1 MPDQAVTAQADTI
14 LPLLERAAGAGGV
27 ITGLEAEA
35 YATDIYRRLEM
46 PLAVVRPATVESL
59 QEIVRIACGAGLCL
73 FPRGGGASYTDAY
86 LPTTPNSLIID
97 TGRLNRIL
105 DVNEADATVTV
116 EAGVTWAELKAALDP
131 RGLRTPFVGPFS
143 GFAATIGGSVS
154 QNTIS
159 HGSGAHGIS
168 AASVLCM
175 DIVLASGKILRTG
188 SSARQHGIAF
198 MRNDGPDLT
207 GLFTGDCGALGI
219 KARITLPLLRQKQAF
234 ACASFGFARFE
245 DLAEGMRNAALERL
259 DDSHFAL
266 DAALTQGQI
275 ARQDTQSLRAAIRSV
290 LTSSPNVFAAGRQ
303 LGRMALAG
311 KQALAAS
318 SYMLHVILEGVDN
331 QEVRAKRRRLRAI
344 LKSGWPIANTVPAI
358 VRGMPFAPLF
368 NTLGPKGE
376 RWVPV
381 HGILPHSRV
390 AAFHTALKTLYAAH
404 EAEMRRLGV
413 WAGGMFT
420 TVGSTG
426 FLYEVALYWPGEHTA
441 YHTSVLPAAHLA
453 ALPHYAHD
461 ENAAL
466 LAEQLKQQTIELFA
480 GHGAGHFQIGK
491 VYPYAGAL
499 QASAL
504 ELLRSAKRSLDPGN
518 LMNPGALGL

>member
-1 MPDQAVTAQADTI
+1 MPDQAVAARADTI
-14 LPLLERAAGAGGV
+14 LPLLEQATGPGGV
-27 ITGLEAEA
+27 ITGLQTEA
-35 YATDIYRRLEM
+35 YATDVYRRLEM
-46 PLAVVRPATVESL
+46 PLAVIRPATVDSL
-59 QEIVRIACGAGLCL
+59 QNVVRIACGAGLSL

-97 TGRLNRIL
+97 LGRLNRIL
-105 DVNEADATVTV
+105 DINETDATVTA
-116 EAGVTWAELKAALDP
+116 EAGVTWAQLKLALDA

-143 GFAATIGGSVS
+143 GLAATIGGSVS

-175 DIVLASGKILRTG
+175 DVVLASGEILRTG
-188 SSARQHGIAF
+188 SGARPHGIAF
-198 MRNDGPDLT
+198 LRNDGPDLA

-234 ACASFGFARFE
+234 ACASFGFARFA
-245 DLAEGMRNAALERL
+245 DLAEGMRKAALERL

-275 ARQDTQSLRAAIRSV
+275 ARQDTQSMLAAMRSV
-290 LTSSPNVFAAGRQ
+290 LASSPNVLAAGRQ
-303 LGRMALAG
+303 LARMALAG
-311 KQALAAS
+311 KPALS
-318 SYMLHVILEGVDN
+318 ISTYMMHVILEGVDG
-331 QEVRAKRRRLRAI
+331 QEVQAKLRRLRAI
-344 LKSGWPIANTVPAI
+344 LAPGWPIANTVPAI

-420 TVGSTG
+420 TVGV
-426 FLYEVALYWPGEHTA
+426 ERP
-441 YHTSVLPAAHLA
+441 SV
-453 ALPHYAHD
+453 
-461 ENAAL
+461 
-466 LAEQLKQQTIELFA
+466 
-480 GHGAGHFQIGK
+480 
-491 VYPYAGAL
+491 
-499 QASAL
+499 
-504 ELLRSAKRSLDPGN
+504 
-518 LMNPGALGL
+518 